1 MRISFI
7 AILLLLTGCSA
18 NWHMKRAIAKNPSIV
33 DTSLVIKFDT
43 TIITESVEYRDTF
56 VTKLIDTI
64 IINNGKSTTK
74 IIRHHDTIRVDQII
88 RGDTIVINKQIRVPQ
103 VIYQEAAKPNY
114 LLYGV
119 ILLLGIFVIYRLI
132 K

>member
-56 VTKLIDTI
+56 VTKSIDTI

>member
-1 MRISFI
+1 MLVVS
-7 AILLLLTGCSA
+7 GCSA

-56 VTKLIDTI
+56 VTKSIDTI

-88 RGDTIVINKQIRVPQ
+88 KGDTIIINNEIRVPQ
-103 VIYQEAAKPNY
+103 VIYKDAGKSNY

-119 ILLLGIFVIYRLI
+119 LLLIGLFAVYKLTR
-132 K
+132 

>member
-7 AILLLLTGCSA
+7 AILILLTGCSA

-33 DTSLVIKFDT
+33 DSSLVVKFDT

-56 VTKLIDTI
+56 VTKSIDTI
-64 IINNGKSTTK
+64 VINNGKSTTK
-74 IIRHHDTIRVDQII
+74 IIRHQDTIRVDQII

-103 VIYQEAAKPNY
+103 LIYTEAKKPNY
-114 LLYGV
+114 LLYLV
-119 ILLLGIFVIYRLI
+119 ILLIGLFGVYRLI

>member
-7 AILLLLTGCSA
+7 ALMLVVSGCSA

-56 VTKLIDTI
+56 VTKSIDTI

-88 RGDTIVINKQIRVPQ
+88 KGDTIIINNEIRVPQ
-103 VIYQEAAKPNY
+103 VIYKDAGKSNY

-119 ILLLGIFVIYRLI
+119 LLLIGLFAVYKLTR
-132 K
+132 

>member
-7 AILLLLTGCSA
+7 AIILLLTGCSA

-33 DTSLVIKFDT
+33 DSSLVVKFDT

-56 VTKLIDTI
+56 VTKSIDTI
-64 IINNGKSTTK
+64 VINNGKSTTK

-88 RGDTIVINKQIRVPQ
+88 RGDTIVINKEIRVPQ
-103 VIYQEAAKPNY
+103 VIYTEAKKPNY
-114 LLYGV
+114 LLYLV
-119 ILLLGIFVIYRLI
+119 ILLIGLFGVYRLI

>member
-1 MRISFI
+1 
-7 AILLLLTGCSA
+7 
-18 NWHMKRAIAKNPSIV
+18 MKRAIAKNPSIV

-56 VTKLIDTI
+56 VTKSIDTI

-103 VIYQEAAKPNY
+103 VIYQEPTKPNY

>member
-1 MRISFI
+1 
-7 AILLLLTGCSA
+7 
-18 NWHMKRAIAKNPSIV
+18 MKRAIAKNPSIV

-56 VTKLIDTI
+56 VTKSIDTI